1 MSEGKSGIE
10 GTLDAVSGL
19 VEKVPIYQDAIQPLA
34 KEAGK
39 ALGTVGRS
47 VNAALMPIRGLIWG
61 VEQIEAF
68 LQHTIAQKLENV
80 APEDI
85 QTPDPCVAGPAIE
98 SLRFTGHKEDL
109 SELYANLLATSMDK
123 NTASTAHPGFVEII
137 RSLSGDEARIMSF
150 LSKVQVA
157 PIIDIRKEI
166 EGGGGG
172 GITVMPYVTTV
183 GFDAG
188 CDHRELTVSYI
199 KNLERL
205 GLIEI
210 SKDRYLVGEGAY
222 DRILNDAPFKEIEE
236 QLNAQE
242 GYIAKFEKYY
252 LELSA
257 LGSLFITACVKSRD
271 KV

>member
-98 SLRFTGHKEDL
+98 SLRFTGHKADL

-150 LSKVQVA
+150 LSNVQVA

-172 GITVMPYVTTV
+172 VTVMPYVTTV

-210 SKDRYLVGEGAY
+210 SKDKYLVGEGAY
-222 DRILNDAPFKEIEE
+222 DRILNDAPVKEIEE

-257 LGSLFITACVKSRD
+257 FGSLFIAACVNSRD